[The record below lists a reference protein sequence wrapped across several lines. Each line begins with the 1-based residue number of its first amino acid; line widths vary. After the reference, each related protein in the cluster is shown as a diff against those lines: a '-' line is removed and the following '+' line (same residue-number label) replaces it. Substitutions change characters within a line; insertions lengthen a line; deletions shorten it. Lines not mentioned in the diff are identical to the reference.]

1 MIQTQAQ
8 LSDFLHAIEDE
19 TELAID
25 TEFKRVNTYYPLL
38 CLVQIATKSATDCID
53 ILAIENLQPL
63 FDKLHQKH
71 CL

>member
-25 TEFKRVNTYYPLL
+25 TEFKRVNTYIYLDFYQDYPSTHNCASIFFLS
-38 CLVQIATKSATDCID
+38 IFISDGTG
-53 ILAIENLQPL
+53 
-63 FDKLHQKH
+63 
-71 CL
+71 

>member
-1 MIQTQAQ
+1 MIQTQTQ

-38 CLVQIATKSATDCID
+38 CLV
-53 ILAIENLQPL
+53 
-63 FDKLHQKH
+63 FH
-71 CL
+71 